1 MRKTPE
7 ILRVEFKPPS
17 EERLEV
23 EVMSID
29 ELRQRAPADHFAS
42 LQRADFYRLFGVKGG
57 HTRPMVDFSP
67 YLLQARDWL
76 LVRPGQ
82 VMRYD
87 FSRPWTGWLAVFRPD
102 SFFGGPRGTGT
113 GELDLLRRVE
123 DLACLSSVDAAQDRW
138 MDYSLR
144 QMRHDGS
151 LPVDVPVRNEML
163 RLQLA
168 GTLLRL
174 SVWQTLGSPA
184 LRADSGALA
193 HFRRFRQKLEA
204 DFADHHQ
211 VRHYA
216 NALGISEKVLGRACQ
231 AGAGLSAKACIS
243 RRLALE
249 AKRLLAH
256 TVLPVQSVAH
266 DLGFDEATNF
276 VKFFRKEAGMTPL
289 AFRLAQTRTGA

>member
-102 SFFGGPRGTGT
+102 SFFGGPRGTRT

-123 DLACLSSVDAAQDRW
+123 DLACLSSVDTAQDGW
-138 MDYSLR
+138 MDYGLR

-151 LPVDVPVRNEML
+151 LAVDVGAEGGIDDARERARAPGGAAKGQMGSL
-163 RLQLA
+163 RKIA
-168 GTLLRL
+168 R
-174 SVWQTLGSPA
+174 
-184 LRADSGALA
+184 
-193 HFRRFRQKLEA
+193 
-204 DFADHHQ
+204 
-211 VRHYA
+211 
-216 NALGISEKVLGRACQ
+216 
-231 AGAGLSAKACIS
+231 
-243 RRLALE
+243 
-249 AKRLLAH
+249 
-256 TVLPVQSVAH
+256 
-266 DLGFDEATNF
+266 
-276 VKFFRKEAGMTPL
+276 GMWRSTII
-289 AFRLAQTRTGA
+289 T